1 MNKHFDNHFQK
12 NIVTIHPGE
21 YYASS
26 EPNLISTVLG
36 SCVSVAFFDKELRI
50 GGLNHFLL
58 AKASQFANSDITMAG
73 RFGEYAIE
81 LLITDLIKMGSNRKS
96 LTAKVFGG
104 GHILETIGTEEPKIK
119 VAADNV
125 EFAFSYLKTEKI
137 RVISSDTGGIY
148 PRKIFYDPL
157 TSKIWLKTLPKT
169 HMQIDLI
176 KRAEKRYA
184 SSIEKK
190 KDTVGDIV
198 WFS

>member
-1 MNKHFDNHFQK
+1 MNTHYDNHFQK
-12 NIVTIHPGE
+12 NIITIHPGE

-36 SCVSVAFFDKELRI
+36 SCVSVALFDKELGI

-58 AKASQFANSDITMAG
+58 AKATQFTNSDIGMAG

-104 GHILETIGTEEPKIK
+104 GHILDTGPGKTKIN
-119 VAADNV
+119 VASDNV
-125 EFAFSYLKTEKI
+125 EFAFSYLGIEKI
-137 RVISSDTGGIY
+137 RIISSDTGGIF

-157 TSKIWLKTLPKT
+157 TSKIYLKTLPKT
-169 HMQIDLI
+169 HTQIDLI
-176 KRAEKRYA
+176 KRAEKRYV